1 MRKLIRVVLI
11 VLVFSVAVSTARFAA
26 VSGEETVPGRSSR
39 NSDTSPMPPTVELTA
54 SSGDYSAYLS
64 WKATEN
70 GSVIKGYDIKYYSAD
85 ISETELGSISL
96 PAEKTSAVISGLS
109 GGIEYIIKLTAKSDA
124 GNTTVTAAVTPND
137 PDLATVTAVKNEIET
152 SSVAIHMNLANT
164 KEAVS
169 SYLLSYFG
177 RYSEY
182 GVKIKDVIIKDFT
195 AASPLSVEEPDA
207 PAGSFTF
214 ILELN
219 KGDVSLTTRIIEAEI
234 DNKTSIVYITAEKF
248 SVMTGEELTVKA
260 TALDIDDKTYSWYVA
275 ASDSD
280 DGTLIQDSDSDT
292 YKVNTDK
299 AGEYYLYCV
308 CGGVSSSRIKVTV
321 TEPFT
326 AVSDIELSTDVITT
340 SEATILRA
348 TVYPANA
355 ANKNVIWSI
364 ENDGGCLAELSGRTV
379 TAYKP
384 GTVTVKAT
392 VRNGLSDGDYE
403 KIFYITVRERSGQQ
417 SDNDDDLS
425 GGTNIK
431 ETELDCSKIKGI
443 ESITVLSEKGMIQVT
458 AVTHE
463 TVNRILTESNITA
476 DEENI
481 IGAVKFVYEK
491 GAIAHDVQLKIKG
504 YDNRTVNVLTVNSN
518 GSRNPT
524 VQQPENG
531 VIKGNAVSPDTVILY
546 TVSVDAIKNEVFPAA
561 LILVIPAAAAAAF
574 IAYIVIKD
582 NGKRRKKERK

>member
-124 GNTTVTAAVTPND
+124 GNTTVTAVVTPND

-417 SDNDDDLS
+417 SDNDDDVS

>member
-326 AVSDIELSTDVITT
+326 AVSDIELSMDVITT

-417 SDNDDDLS
+417 SDNDDVS

-458 AVTHE
+458 PVTHE

-546 TVSVDAIKNEVFPAA
+546 TVSADAIKNEVFPAA